1 MIKRIFALAL
11 VILMMCPMVASCKKD
26 DGTVQMLSFS
36 QSQSIAEMKKLD
48 GKQVSIIGYMSTLSP
63 VSGKFMY
70 LMNLPYQSCPFCIP
84 NTTQLSNTMAIYAKD
99 KDGFEF
105 TDRAIQVTGELEF
118 GNYTDEFGYVYS
130 YRIKDASYTVLD
142 TDNMSEELKL
152 WQQLASTNV
161 VADIYTMF
169 EYVNFL
175 CFWPTYTASFESGK
189 DYLYPSDALAFVE
202 KDGAQY
208 NYGHKSGYFDG
219 LIATVKSVDETAF
232 AELITIIERAE
243 ALADKA
249 YDELKD
255 EKYST
260 VSEYSNTFN
269 DGRTQYQM
277 DSHIDFD
284 AQMKSVYT
292 AFSDWLASWEL

>member
-1 MIKRIFALAL
+1 
-11 VILMMCPMVASCKKD
+11 
-26 DGTVQMLSFS
+26 
-36 QSQSIAEMKKLD
+36 
-48 GKQVSIIGYMSTLSP
+48 
-63 VSGKFMY
+63 
-70 LMNLPYQSCPFCIP
+70 
-84 NTTQLSNTMAIYAKD
+84 
-99 KDGFEF
+99 
-105 TDRAIQVTGELEF
+105 
-118 GNYTDEFGYVYS
+118 
-130 YRIKDASYTVLD
+130 
-142 TDNMSEELKL
+142 
-152 WQQLASTNV
+152 
-161 VADIYTMF
+161 
-169 EYVNFL
+169 
-175 CFWPTYTASFESGK
+175 
-189 DYLYPSDALAFVE
+189 LYPSDALAFVE